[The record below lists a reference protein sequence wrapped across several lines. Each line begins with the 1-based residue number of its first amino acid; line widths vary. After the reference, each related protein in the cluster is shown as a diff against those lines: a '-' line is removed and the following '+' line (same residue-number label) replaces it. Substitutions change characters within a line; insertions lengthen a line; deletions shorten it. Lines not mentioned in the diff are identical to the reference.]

1 MKRPLCM
8 TCALY
13 LIIQAA
19 GMGILSRTEKA
30 QSPEMSGKE
39 SASSDRTEQVLLTGT
54 VDRIEEKE
62 KVTAVFLK
70 NNQISASDQKISESK
85 VLVYIKPDQMKIRN
99 QNQIK
104 NHKETRI
111 KAGNRLRISGEAEVF
126 SSARNPGNFD
136 QKFYYEKQGIRRLIR
151 AEQVEIISGE
161 TDKIKD
167 FLQRMRTGW
176 KEKLIRH
183 LGDYYGNTMSAV
195 LLGEKAG
202 LDEEMKKMYQKNG
215 IGHILA
221 ISGLHMSFIGSG
233 LYSLLRKT
241 GLPFAAAGICGGL
254 ILIFYTIMIGGSVS
268 AVRALIMF
276 LIRAG
281 ADVWGR
287 DYDLLTSLL
296 VSAAGVCIWQPLYLL
311 DAAFQLSYGAILGI
325 ALMAPV
331 FGDMLRC
338 SETGRRKDF
347 KKDEKNRNSA
357 ARGIGRCIAGL
368 PGKLAAG
375 LSSSLAV
382 SVFLMGPLLY
392 FYFEIPPYS
401 ALLNLFIIPAM
412 SLVMGAGL
420 FGSLLTLVSD
430 YLGGL
435 VLQACRAVLIFYDGS
450 CSLAGKLPG
459 SRFVTGQPGAL
470 WLAVYYGAVAAA
482 YLVYRYLI
490 FRKKKREAE
499 NADGRSRIEE
509 PGLLRTPGIF
519 LLGFAAVMLFVCRAG
534 HEHQGGVQVTV
545 LDVGQ
550 GDGIFIRSPS
560 GNAYFVDGGSSDVS
574 SSGTYRIEPFLL
586 AEGVDTLEYVFLSH
600 GDSDHLNGMTEMLA
614 NQEMGVR
621 IRTLVLPPA
630 PFHDKNLLQA
640 ARTAAE
646 NGTRITVMNPGNK
659 ISEILPDG
667 VFALTCLAPE
677 ESLAAEEGSNASS
690 MVLEL
695 TYGKFSMLFTGDLE
709 GAGEKAL
716 AESGRLKEYTV
727 LKAAHHGSRSSGSED
742 FLHIINPSAA
752 IISAGQGNRYGHP
765 HPETLERLQE
775 AGCTVYSTRDYGAVS
790 VWTDGSRV
798 KIGGFIRPG
807 SINR

>member
-19 GMGILSRTEKA
+19 GMGIVFRTEEA
-30 QSPEMSGKE
+30 QSPEMSGKQ
-39 SASSDRTEQVLLTGT
+39 SVSSDWTEQVLLTGT

-85 VLVYIKPDQMKIRN
+85 VLVYIEPDQMRIRN
-99 QNQIK
+99 QNPTK
-104 NHKETRI
+104 NHSEKRI
-111 KAGNRLRISGEAEVF
+111 KAGNRLRISGTAEVF

-136 QKFYYEKQGIRRLIR
+136 QKFYYEKQGIRFLIR
-151 AEQVEIISGE
+151 AEQVDLISGE
-161 TDKIKD
+161 TDRIKD
-167 FLQRMRTGW
+167 FLQCLRAGW

-183 LGDYYGNTMSAV
+183 LGEYYGNTMSAV
-195 LLGEKAG
+195 LLGEKSG

-233 LYSLLRKT
+233 LYRLLRRI

-254 ILIFYTIMIGGSVS
+254 ILILYTIMIGGSVS
-268 AVRALIMF
+268 AIRALIMF

-281 ADVWGR
+281 ADIWGR
-287 DYDLLTSLL
+287 DYDLSTSLL

-325 ALMAPV
+325 VLLTPL
-331 FGDMLRC
+331 FRDMLPRL
-338 SETGRRKDF
+338 EADRKRKGF
-347 KKDEKNRNSA
+347 RKGEKGGAERD
-357 ARGIGRCIAGL
+357 RIRQYIVGIS
-368 PGKLAAG
+368 GKLAVG
-375 LSSSLAV
+375 FGSSLSV

-401 ALLNLFIIPAM
+401 PLLNLIIIPAM

-420 FGSLLTLVSD
+420 FGSFLTLASD

-435 VLQACRAVLIFYDGS
+435 VLQVCRPALILYDRS
-450 CSLAGKLPG
+450 CAFAGELPG
-459 SRFVTGQPGAL
+459 SRFVTGQPEAP
-470 WLAVYYGAVAAA
+470 WLAVYYGTIAAV
-482 YLVYRYLI
+482 YLI
-490 FRKKKREAE
+490 YRFLIARKKKKEPERT
-499 NADGRSRIEE
+499 DDRSRKKESV
-509 PGLLRTPGIF
+509 LLRLPGIF
-519 LLGFAAVMLFVCRAG
+519 LLGFAAVMLFVCRAEY
-534 HEHQGGVQVTV
+534 EHQGGVQVTV

-560 GNAYFVDGGSSDVS
+560 GNAYFIDGGSSDVS
-574 SSGTYRIEPFLL
+574 SAGTYRIEPFLL
-586 AEGVDTLEYVFLSH
+586 SEGVDTLEYVFLSH
-600 GDSDHLNGMTEMLA
+600 GDSDHINGMAEMLG

-621 IRTLVLPPA
+621 IKTLVLPPEL
-630 PFHDKNLLQA
+630 FHDKTLLQT

-646 NGTRITVMNPGNK
+646 NGTRIAIMKPGDK
-659 ISEILPDG
+659 ISESLNDDG
-667 VFALTCLAPE
+667 FSLICLAPE
-677 ESLAAEEGSNASS
+677 ESLAAEKGSNAAS

-695 TYGKFSMLFTGDLE
+695 IYGEFSMLFTGDLE
-709 GAGEKAL
+709 GAGETAL
-716 AESGRLKEYTV
+716 AESGKLKEYTI
-727 LKAAHHGSRSSGSED
+727 LKAAHHGSRSSGSEK
-742 FLHIINPSAA
+742 FLHITNPTVA

-765 HPETLERLQE
+765 HPETLERLKE
-775 AGCTVYSTRDYGAVS
+775 AGCRIYSTRESGAVS
-790 VWTDGSRV
+790 VWTDGKQM
-798 KIGGFIRPG
+798 KIIGFIEHG
-807 SINR
+807 NIIQ

>member
-19 GMGILSRTEKA
+19 GMGIFFRTEEA
-30 QSPEMSGKE
+30 QSPKMSGKE

-151 AEQVEIISGE
+151 AEQVEIISGD

-233 LYSLLRKT
+233 LYSLLRKA

-499 NADGRSRIEE
+499 NADGRSRIEV
-509 PGLLRTPGIF
+509 PVLLRTPGIF
-519 LLGFAAVMLFVCRAG
+519 LL
-534 HEHQGGVQVTV
+534 
-545 LDVGQ
+545 
-550 GDGIFIRSPS
+550 
-560 GNAYFVDGGSSDVS
+560 
-574 SSGTYRIEPFLL
+574 
-586 AEGVDTLEYVFLSH
+586 
-600 GDSDHLNGMTEMLA
+600 
-614 NQEMGVR
+614 
-621 IRTLVLPPA
+621 
-630 PFHDKNLLQA
+630 
-640 ARTAAE
+640 
-646 NGTRITVMNPGNK
+646 
-659 ISEILPDG
+659 
-667 VFALTCLAPE
+667 
-677 ESLAAEEGSNASS
+677 
-690 MVLEL
+690 
-695 TYGKFSMLFTGDLE
+695 
-709 GAGEKAL
+709 
-716 AESGRLKEYTV
+716 
-727 LKAAHHGSRSSGSED
+727 
-742 FLHIINPSAA
+742 
-752 IISAGQGNRYGHP
+752 
-765 HPETLERLQE
+765 
-775 AGCTVYSTRDYGAVS
+775 
-790 VWTDGSRV
+790 
-798 KIGGFIRPG
+798 
-807 SINR
+807 